1 LGCLCVQVPLQ
12 VLEAAPRTRG
22 SCCAWA
28 GAESRHAIA
37 DNIAAQKSLLFVT
50 VQPSCSW
57 ALFFRLFPDWPESVV
72 ENKVAH
78 LIALFDALL
87 GVELPMYAQV
97 SRLCAFSHSRLA
109 KRFERGWPEGALM
122 LPSTSLLWPFHSS
135 ETKVNGVS
143 SGQNWRRIWN
153 KAPPNVAWP
162 DG

>member
-1 LGCLCVQVPLQ
+1 V
-12 VLEAAPRTRG
+12 E

-28 GAESRHAIA
+28 GAESRHAIT

-97 SRLCAFSHSRLA
+97 KSALRVFPFRLA
-109 KRFERGWPEGALM
+109 KRFERGWPEG
-122 LPSTSLLWPFHSS
+122 P
-135 ETKVNGVS
+135 
-143 SGQNWRRIWN
+143 
-153 KAPPNVAWP
+153 
-162 DG
+162 